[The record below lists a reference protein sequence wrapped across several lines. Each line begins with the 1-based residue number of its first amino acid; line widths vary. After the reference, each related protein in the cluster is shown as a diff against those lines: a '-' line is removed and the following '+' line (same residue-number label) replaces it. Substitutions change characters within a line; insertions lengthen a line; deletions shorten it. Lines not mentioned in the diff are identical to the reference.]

1 MQRGHSN
8 TGKQRTAASFAIE
21 NSTIDHGTQTV
32 GLQQMIAL
40 AFHEW
45 IVPMEMNWAS
55 AQAAQVEEAR
65 RATAPLTITTPAGPH
80 RQGRWVQPCLI

>member
-45 IVPMEMNWAS
+45 IVPVEMNWAS
-55 AQAAQVEEAR
+55 AQAVQVEEAR
-65 RATAPLTITTPAGPH
+65 VTAQPTITTPAGPH
-80 RQGRWVQPCLI
+80 QQGRWVQPCLI